1 MSNRS
6 AKFVSVL
13 FAGILAGANFAAV
26 AENGAQSAENGTK
39 AADNCLSG
47 PKGAAPAG
55 SHWYYRIDRP
65 TKRQCWYLG
74 EAKNTTTKNNTT
86 KAVARRNSS
95 SSASVEADNPVPPQQ
110 TAAAS
115 KTVANAH
122 AEWPAPQSSAAQDA
136 SVTGTIPVADN
147 RQPAIAPESTQ
158 SSLIASRWPGSS
170 EESSSSNPRLAAD
183 PAASPQPDETAPEQ
197 PAVSPVALAAANSA
211 LEKPSG
217 SPQTLL
223 MVIASALA
231 FAGLIGTVIFR
242 FGRSTPVVLAE
253 VRDDRRAPWDSI
265 HSDRPPR
272 PMFANE
278 EAPVR
283 RADPAHDPRA
293 PDDPERRIAEM
304 LARLS
309 RSATA

>member
-1 MSNRS
+1 M
-6 AKFVSVL
+6 
-13 FAGILAGANFAAV
+13 LAGANFAAA
-26 AENGAQSAENGTK
+26 AENGAKSAENGTN

-47 PKGAAPAG
+47 PKGAVPAG

-74 EAKNTTTKNNTT
+74 EAKNKTTKM
-86 KAVARRNSS
+86 AARQSS
-95 SSASVEADNPVPPQQ
+95 SPSASVEADNPVPPQQ
-110 TAAAS
+110 TPAVS
-115 KTVANAH
+115 KSVANAH
-122 AEWPAPQSSAAQDA
+122 AEWPTPQASAAQDA
-136 SVTGTIPVADN
+136 GATGTMPTTDSN
-147 RQPAIAPESTQ
+147 QPTIARDSTQ

-170 EESSSSNPRLAAD
+170 EESSSNNPRLAAD

-197 PAVSPVALAAANSA
+197 SVVSPLALTAANSA
-211 LEKPSG
+211 LERPSG

-223 MVIASALA
+223 MVMASALA

-253 VRDDRRAPWDSI
+253 VRDDRRAPWDSM
-265 HSDRPPR
+265 HSDRLPR

-283 RADPAHDPRA
+283 HADPAHDPRA
-293 PDDPERRIAEM
+293 SDDPERRIAEM